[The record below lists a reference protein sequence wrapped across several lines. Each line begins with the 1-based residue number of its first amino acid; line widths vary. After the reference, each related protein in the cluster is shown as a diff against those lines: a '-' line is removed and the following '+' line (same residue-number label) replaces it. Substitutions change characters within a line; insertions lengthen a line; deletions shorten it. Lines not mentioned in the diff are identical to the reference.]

1 MIKKLNMPA
10 IFILIVSFVLAVSS
24 YTAAASEMDHAK
36 VLGIKGEAKFMKAG
50 TNDWKTL
57 EPGMILSEGDS
68 MKTGANSEATLEL
81 SGARKTAE
89 IVVRKDSEFSFA
101 TFRHDEAA
109 MTDQTLL
116 DVGTGGV
123 LVKAE
128 KLIGESKFQVK
139 TPTSIVGIRGTI
151 FEVYASTA

>member
-1 MIKKLNMPA
+1 MIKKLNMPTT
-10 IFILIVSFVLAVSS
+10 FILIISSVLIMS
-24 YTAAASEMDHAK
+24 YAAAAGEMDQAK
-36 VLGIKGEAKFMKAG
+36 VLDIKGEAKFMKAG
-50 TNDWKTL
+50 TTDWKTL
-57 EPGMILSEGDS
+57 EQGMILTEGDS

-81 SGARKTAE
+81 SGAKKTAE

-116 DVGTGGV
+116 DVATGGV

>member
-1 MIKKLNMPA
+1 MIKKLGVSA
-10 IFILIVSFVLAVSS
+10 ILILVASFVSTLPYV
-24 YTAAASEMDHAK
+24 AAASEMDQAK
-36 VLGIKGEAKFMKAG
+36 VLEIKGEAKFMKAG
-50 TNDWKTL
+50 TNGWKIL

-68 MKTGANSEATLEL
+68 MKTGADSEATLEL
-81 SGARKTAE
+81 SGAKKTAE

-128 KLIGESKFQVK
+128 KLIGESKFQVR

-151 FEVYASTA
+151 FEVYTSTA